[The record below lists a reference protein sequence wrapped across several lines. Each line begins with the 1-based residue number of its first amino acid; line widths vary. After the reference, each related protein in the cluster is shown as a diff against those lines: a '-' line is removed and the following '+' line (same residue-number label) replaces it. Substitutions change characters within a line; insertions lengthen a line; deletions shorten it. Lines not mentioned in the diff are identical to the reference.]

1 MKLRLAT
8 SLTTALVLVVL
19 LFVAVG
25 AQVKQPAEWITAK
38 RLTVATR
45 ADIGTTLTA
54 ATVNA
59 TTLTATTLNA
69 TTAAVSG
76 SATATGLQING
87 SGNITGHLDVL
98 DYASVSGKFYL
109 IPPATQ
115 TITNGGAI
123 AVTGGVVEVTAAGEV
138 TAELG
143 TAGDGQVLI
152 LVNVGSNPI
161 NIADTGTTKLAGAL
175 ALGADDTVMFV
186 GAGVSWYE
194 VNRSAN

>member
-59 TTLTATTLNA
+59 TTLSA